1 MGPRV
6 MVLSMSVPRL
16 SALVL
21 AISVGLSSCGFLNGP
36 VVAPPSAKYPPVP
49 TPPGLEAFYDQEVTW
64 RNCGDA
70 DCAKIIVPVDYADPN
85 GPTTKLAITKVKA
98 IVEPI
103 GSLFVNPGGPGGSA
117 FDYAKAAD
125 YIVSPDIRDNY
136 DIIGV
141 DPRGVAHSSPITC
154 LTDEQRDEFLEVDGT
169 PDTPAEEQQVIEVAA
184 EIGQSCKEK
193 AGELLAHMGTNDAAR
208 DLDIARALV
217 NDPVLNYLGKSYG
230 SDIGIVYSQ
239 LFPANVGRVVLDGVL
254 PPDLSLEQVS
264 KEQAEAFE
272 VAVDDFAADCVTQ
285 SDCPFVGSGP
295 SVADQ
300 LRAWLQGLDSKPL
313 IENGRVLNE
322 PVATYA
328 LLSYL
333 YFPPSDYAELRPA
346 LSAAVA
352 DGNAKPLFE
361 LLDARISRGID
372 GRYLDNSTEAFYA
385 VSCLDR
391 PFLGDK
397 VKVQQLAKEWAVSA
411 PTFGVSQAWGLLTCA
426 NWPAKS
432 ADQPVAITANLAPPM
447 LIVSTKHDPA
457 TPYQWGQRVVEQLGN
472 ARLLTWDN
480 HQHTGYTNG
489 SECIDAAV
497 DTFWL
502 SGELPTAGVV
512 CD

>member
-1 MGPRV
+1 

-16 SALVL
+16 SVLVL
-21 AISVGLSSCGFLNGP
+21 AITISLTSCGFLSSP
-36 VVAPPSAKYPPVP
+36 EVSPPSAKSPVAP
-49 TPPGLEAFYDQEVTW
+49 TPAGLESFYTQEVVW
-64 RNCGDA
+64 RNCGA
-70 DCAKIIVPVDYADPN
+70 AECATIIVPVDYADPK

-98 IVEPI
+98 NGEPI

-136 DIIGV
+136 DVVGV

-154 LTDEQRDEFLEVDGT
+154 LTDQQRDEILEIDGT
-169 PDTPAEEQQVIEVAA
+169 PDTPKEEQQVIEVAA
-184 EIGQSCKEK
+184 EIGQSCKGK
-193 AGELLAHMGTNDAAR
+193 AGELFAHMGTIDAAR

-239 LFPANVGRVVLDGVL
+239 LFPANVGRIVLDGIL
-254 PPDLSLEQVS
+254 PPDLTLEEVS

-272 VAVDDFAADCVTQ
+272 VAVDNFAADCVTQ
-285 SDCPFVGSGP
+285 SDCPFVGDGP

-300 LRAWLQGLDSKPL
+300 LRAWLQELDSKPL
-313 IENGRVLNE
+313 TFEERILNE

-372 GRYLDNSTEAFYA
+372 GRYLDNSIDAFYA

-397 VKVQQLAKEWAVSA
+397 AKVQQLAKEWAVSA
-411 PTFGVSQAWGLLTCA
+411 PTFGVGQAWALLTCA
-426 NWPAKS
+426 DWPAKS

-447 LIVSTKHDPA
+447 LIVSTKYDPA
-457 TPYQWGQRVVEQLGN
+457 TPYQWGQRVADQLGN
-472 ARLLTWDN
+472 ARLITWDN
-480 HQHTGYTNG
+480 HHHTGYTNG

-502 SGELPTAGVV
+502 SGQLPAAGVV
-512 CD
+512 CE